1 MTYLLVLGLCFAAL
15 FVVGLVSRRQLGVA
29 ILALAAGSV
38 LADLWA
44 VGLTPAL
51 AKAGLVL
58 THPPMHNIAGAI
70 LILLPAL
77 MVMFR
82 LPRARNWVSG
92 IVSSL
97 VWALAA
103 VLFMYP
109 DFSEAVIL
117 DDASASLVEQGTAYI
132 PVALTACLVFGVI
145 TTVFHRKKAPV
156 DAGKGRHKK

>member
-1 MTYLLVLGLCFAAL
+1 MTYLLMLGLCFATL

-29 ILALAAGSV
+29 ILALAASSV

-44 VGLTPAL
+44 VSLTPAL
-51 AKAGLVL
+51 AQAGFVL
-58 THPPMHNIAGAI
+58 THPPMQNVVAVI

-82 LPRARNWVSG
+82 LPRSRGWLNGV
-92 IVSSL
+92 IDSL

-103 VLFMYP
+103 VLFMYQ
-109 DFSEAVIL
+109 DFSEAVVL
-117 DDASASLVEQGTAYI
+117 DGSSASLVGQAVPYV

-145 TTVFHRKKAPV
+145 TAVFHRKKVPV
-156 DAGKGRHKK
+156 DTGKGKHKK